1 MILEKFWRTAKSQL
15 NKLANRVWSTDPI
28 AHLQYE
34 YDVAVGQL
42 QEGRKGLEQYR
53 ALVERVAR
61 QVQDL
66 GDKEQSHE
74 ARARALLQI
83 GDRTA
88 AGQAALELERTRGE
102 TGRAQTQLAQHEQ
115 AYERN
120 VAQIKQATK
129 HLAAV
134 REKIARYDAELKM
147 TQAEAELAQLTGG
160 GPIDST
166 TDFGKVEQLVQE
178 KIGLNRAKVR
188 VAADLTGQPLDP
200 ARDQATEQA
209 LAELALEKL
218 ERQLSAGG
226 IDEVTRV
233 EIKRID
239 GEPPR

>member
-1 MILEKFWRTAKSQL
+1 MIVEKFWRTAKSQL
-15 NKLANRVWSTDPI
+15 NKLANRLWSSDPI

-61 QVQDL
+61 QVQEL
-66 GDKEQSHE
+66 ADKAQSLE

-83 GDRTA
+83 GDRAA
-88 AGQAALELERTRGE
+88 AGQAALELERTRAE
-102 TGRAQTQLAQHEQ
+102 AGRAQTQLAQHEQ

-129 HLAAV
+129 HLAVV

-147 TQAEAELAQLTGG
+147 TQAEAELAQITGG
-160 GPIDST
+160 GPIDAT

-188 VAADLTGQPLDP
+188 VAADLTGQPSDP
-200 ARDQATEQA
+200 AREQATEQA
-209 LAELALEKL
+209 LAELALAKL
-218 ERQLSAGG
+218 ERQLGG
-226 IDEVTRV
+226 DEVTRV
-233 EIKRID
+233 EVKRIET
-239 GEPPR
+239 EPPR

>member
-15 NKLANRVWSTDPI
+15 NKLANRLWASDPI

-61 QVQDL
+61 QVQEFA
-66 GDKEQSHE
+66 DKQQALE

-83 GDRTA
+83 GDRAA
-88 AGQAALELERTRGE
+88 AGQAALELERTRAE
-102 TGRAQTQLAQHEQ
+102 ADRAQTQLVQHEQ

-160 GPIDST
+160 ATIDAT

-188 VAADLTGQPLDP
+188 VAADLAEQPFDP
-200 ARDQATEQA
+200 AREQATEQA
-209 LAELALEKL
+209 LAELALAKL
-218 ERQLSAGG
+218 ERSLADT
-226 IDEVTRV
+226 DEVTRV
-233 EIKRID
+233 EVKKID
-239 GEPPR
+239 GEPR